1 MFLKLKPSEGRAR
14 IAALAAR
21 TAAALIVLAPMS
33 LAMAEPWPSQV
44 DATYRIAF
52 NGFEIGKFEFRADIA
67 GSTYSARGEAQLS
80 ALLGAFKWE
89 GASRSSGTLVGSGPR
104 PAGYTFDFNGT
115 GKSGSI
121 KLGFHHGNVSSISSL
136 PPAPPQPETV
146 ALRDGD
152 LKAVLDPLTAVLAIS
167 RSHNGNPCARRIP
180 VFDGKQRFDLAF
192 SYLRQQ
198 AIGEA
203 RPSGQPGV
211 AIVCRVRFIP
221 IAGHR
226 MTAETRHM
234 ASSEAIE
241 ISFRPIP
248 SAALHVPYQIS
259 IPTIAGSATLTSE
272 RINIVTRNEQIAL
285 TN

>member
-1 MFLKLKPSEGRAR
+1 
-14 IAALAAR
+14 
-21 TAAALIVLAPMS
+21 
-33 LAMAEPWPSQV
+33 
-44 DATYRIAF
+44 
-52 NGFEIGKFEFRADIA
+52 
-67 GSTYSARGEAQLS
+67 
-80 ALLGAFKWE
+80 
-89 GASRSSGTLVGSGPR
+89 
-104 PAGYTFDFNGT
+104 
-115 GKSGSI
+115 
-121 KLGFHHGNVSSISSL
+121 
-136 PPAPPQPETV
+136 V

-241 ISFRPIP
+241 VSFRPIP